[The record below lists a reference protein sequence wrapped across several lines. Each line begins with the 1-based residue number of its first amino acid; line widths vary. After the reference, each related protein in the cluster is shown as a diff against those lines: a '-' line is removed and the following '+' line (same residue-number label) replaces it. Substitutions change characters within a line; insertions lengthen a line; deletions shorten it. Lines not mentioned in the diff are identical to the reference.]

1 MFLLDFL
8 FLNHRRICL
17 GVALTLASWRLGPRI
32 ALSLRRPRPIIDSQS
47 PSPSLHHVACG
58 MPQTPR
64 KTSRIDVDAA
74 LSPSPSAMRAAARG
88 HRAAASV
95 PTDIATPPR
104 SRANPRSHPQSMPRP
119 GPGPSSSNSTT
130 SSSSSSTSSYSASL
144 TTNMSSHGRSLSHA
158 DAASRHSKR
167 LSLNFPVQPAAAN
180 PTIPT
185 PRSRPASWIG
195 TSPVRS
201 PEHPPHSP
209 DANFFTAL
217 AAQERRVLELRE
229 ELSKA
234 EDTLTEL
241 KRQWATHEAA
251 RLGQKGAYGFHPLQ
265 PVDTVL
271 ANGLFDDDPEGPSW
285 AEKEM
290 ERRRMILHG
299 QRQSNRKVFSGSR
312 HTRTLSLLSPTK
324 PADNGSFST
333 ALNASLD
340 DPPINLPRGRS
351 STTPVES
358 SRERTD
364 SQDGTSEALLR
375 TGRQMAADLKDGIM
389 TFWGDLRQAAI
400 GDEPATSPPRSTPHQ
415 NGRRLT
421 NDAGLSRS
429 RTVNIGR
436 RKSKSIHPSGD
447 SSSLIDIESNFWK
460 EHGIEA
466 VKAPQPAITKPTP
479 TKSPQKTLRSQ
490 PSSQTMDEAWDDW
503 DTTEPEKENSQFAPA
518 PSSSNSSISELRTSP
533 PESER
538 SSPRTSTSSATPHLP
553 HQHLQQHFADGA
565 TEVRRAGKPLHSTA
579 TASRS
584 PRHTS
589 ASTTTTTTTTTWRA
603 LNKLVPSLVTTESSP
618 GSPLRYIL
626 DEWDCIVSSSPGATS
641 PTAAQACMAEAAAWE
656 EYLRGTGS
664 LEADVDGEVKSGLT
678 KDA

>member
-1 MFLLDFL
+1 
-8 FLNHRRICL
+8 
-17 GVALTLASWRLGPRI
+17 
-32 ALSLRRPRPIIDSQS
+32 
-47 PSPSLHHVACG
+47 
-58 MPQTPR
+58 
-64 KTSRIDVDAA
+64 
-74 LSPSPSAMRAAARG
+74 
-88 HRAAASV
+88 
-95 PTDIATPPR
+95 
-104 SRANPRSHPQSMPRP
+104 
-119 GPGPSSSNSTT
+119 
-130 SSSSSSTSSYSASL
+130 
-144 TTNMSSHGRSLSHA
+144 MSSHGRSLSHA
-158 DAASRHSKR
+158 DAASRHTKR

-180 PTIPT
+180 PSIPT

-229 ELSKA
+229 ELAKA

-241 KRQWATHEAA
+241 KKQWATHEAA
-251 RLGQKGAYGFHPLQ
+251 RLGQKGVYGFHPLQ

-324 PADNGSFST
+324 SADDGSFST
-333 ALNASLD
+333 AMDATLD
-340 DPPINLPRGRS
+340 EPSINPPRGRS
-351 STTPVES
+351 STTPVDS
-358 SRERTD
+358 SRERTV

-375 TGRQMAADLKDGIM
+375 TGRQMASDLKDGII

-400 GDEPATSPPRSTPHQ
+400 GDEAAASPPRSTPHQ

-429 RTVNIGR
+429 RTVNTGR

-447 SSSLIDIESNFWK
+447 SSSLIDIETNFWK

-466 VKAPQPAITKPTP
+466 VRAPQPAITKPTP

-490 PSSQTMDEAWDDW
+490 PSSQTLDDASGWEDW
-503 DTTEPEKENSQFAPA
+503 DATEPEKENSNFAPA
-518 PSSSNSSISELRTSP
+518 HSSSNSSVSELRTST

-538 SSPRTSTSSATPHLP
+538 SSPRTSTSSSTPHHP
-553 HQHLQQHFADGA
+553 RQHPQQLFADEA
-565 TEVRRAGKPLHSTA
+565 IEAHRAGKPLLNST
-579 TASRS
+579 TASS
-584 PRHTS
+584 NPRHTS
-589 ASTTTTTTTTTWRA
+589 ASTTATDSPTSTTTTTWRA
-603 LNKLVPSLVTTESSP
+603 LNKLAPSLVATASSP

-626 DEWDCIVSSSPGATS
+626 DEWDSIVSSPGATS

-656 EYLRGTGS
+656 EYLRGTGN
-664 LEADVDGEVKSGLT
+664 LATNVEEEVESGVGKS
-678 KDA
+678 A